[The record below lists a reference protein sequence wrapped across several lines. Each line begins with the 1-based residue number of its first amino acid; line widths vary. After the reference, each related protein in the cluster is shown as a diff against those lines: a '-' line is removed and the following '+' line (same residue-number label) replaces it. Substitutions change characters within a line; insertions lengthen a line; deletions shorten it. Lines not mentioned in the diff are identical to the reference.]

1 MVVQGGERWTW
12 GWGRVGEKWLG
23 VEAGWVAL
31 AMREH
36 RGCESLWRPRQTLKA
51 GIRGRSSWHAC

>member
-12 GWGRVGEKWLG
+12 GWGRVEERCLG
-23 VEAGWVAL
+23 VEVWWVAL

-36 RGCESLWRPRQTLKA
+36 PGCERLWRPHQTLKA
-51 GIRGRSSWHAC
+51 GT